1 MSIIQGGHAPEF
13 LTVRDD
19 DSNAEEEVGDTAE
32 IADVEAATLGD
43 ENFEDEVPA
52 LIDDDSDDG
61 DEADV
66 ARPQSSAEPLEQA
79 ENAQGSAQPQS
90 SEEPKSKQGQEP
102 KSKQGQGPQLRR
114 ADLKAAGRQ
123 LDQGYDPRRA
133 DRSRRS
139 DSQAQLF
146 GSLAATAEV
155 QEERLRAASVKVPRS
170 HGQAMRSD
178 HSKQWNEAEQDHIES
193 HMVRGTWVEVIVPEG
208 TRTLPTHWVYQVKQD
223 SDGYVDRFKARTV
236 LGGNKQIPGVDCQET
251 FSPTMRGEQMRL
263 LFAVAA
269 ELQADAQRLAGADIS
284 VLHVADVKNAYLQS
298 LLEEDEQPLHDL
310 PKGYQPKLTAQ
321 QGFKVV
327 GRSVYAHPGLKQA
340 GRAWYR
346 TQREQLLA
354 RGFEEYAGAT
364 CIFVKR
370 LGEGEFIVVGIF
382 VDDLVWLNVTSDPRA
397 IDKIVED
404 LQPHYEVKLAPKLE
418 KFLGANFV
426 VTEQGIHMHLRLYL
440 EELLTRH
447 GMMGSSPVPTPE
459 VAREETKHDETL
471 LADKDVKTYQQITG
485 GLMYAAATV
494 RVDIAHAVGVLT
506 RRMAKPRVCDMLAA
520 KRVLRYLKGT
530 MGLGLFFRFGR
541 SARSPGLVAYADSD
555 WASDQERRKSTTG
568 YLVFYNGAPIS
579 WRSALQDTIA
589 MSSCE
594 AEYIALSE
602 CAREVVYLRGILW
615 FLGMIEDRGATVIRE
630 DNQGAIDLVGNPVH
644 HRRTK
649 HMEVKWHYVRH
660 VEEKG
665 EIDVQKVHTDDNRA
679 DILTKATDRETFVRH
694 VSRIMCAAPEPQGV
708 SKGGVRTTVKAQA
721 E

>member
-1 MSIIQGGHAPEF
+1 LRTLKRTYAAADGAEVGPHADSLDTLSANQMRRQPFGGAFPTAEAPGDVTHVDVFHVSMHDLPQVARSRRAKMYRYAMVMVDAYSRRLMLYGLQGLTDEEIGQCFQWYSQQLGVATMAGTRWSLGPGALQHFQTDGGTSLVSRRVEYILGRLGYGATVTSAAYTPQHNGIAESAVRYVKQRLAAVMTAGGVPAQLWYFAAMAIVAGHNKLATQQVYTADGRIQYVSPHQLFTGRRPDLKHQVVVGTPCRVLRLAPRSYREPEFAVRGRMGKVLCWAGDGVQWDGTWQQKLGWVCLLADGTLECSREVRFNEMSIIQGGHAPEF
-13 LTVRDD
+13 LTVGDD
-19 DSNAEEEVGDTAE
+19 DSKAEEEVGDTAE
-32 IADVEAATLGD
+32 IADVEAATLCD
-43 ENFEDEVPA
+43 ENFGDEVPA

-61 DEADV
+61 GEADV
-66 ARPQSSAEPLEQA
+66 ERSQSSADPLEKA
-79 ENAQGSAQPQS
+79 ENAQGSVQPQLS
-90 SEEPKSKQGQEP
+90 KELRSKQGQKQQSSEEP

-123 LDQGYDPRRA
+123 LDQGYDPQRA

-139 DSQAQLF
+139 DSQAKLF

-155 QEERLRAASVKVPRS
+155 LEERLRAADVKVPRS
-170 HGQAMRSD
+170 HEQAMRSD

-382 VDDLVWLNVTSDPRA
+382 V
-397 IDKIVED
+397 
-404 LQPHYEVKLAPKLE
+404 
-418 KFLGANFV
+418 
-426 VTEQGIHMHLRLYL
+426 
-440 EELLTRH
+440 
-447 GMMGSSPVPTPE
+447 
-459 VAREETKHDETL
+459 
-471 LADKDVKTYQQITG
+471 
-485 GLMYAAATV
+485 
-494 RVDIAHAVGVLT
+494 
-506 RRMAKPRVCDMLAA
+506 
-520 KRVLRYLKGT
+520 
-530 MGLGLFFRFGR
+530 
-541 SARSPGLVAYADSD
+541 
-555 WASDQERRKSTTG
+555 
-568 YLVFYNGAPIS
+568 
-579 WRSALQDTIA
+579 
-589 MSSCE
+589 
-594 AEYIALSE
+594 
-602 CAREVVYLRGILW
+602 
-615 FLGMIEDRGATVIRE
+615 
-630 DNQGAIDLVGNPVH
+630 
-644 HRRTK
+644 
-649 HMEVKWHYVRH
+649 
-660 VEEKG
+660 
-665 EIDVQKVHTDDNRA
+665 
-679 DILTKATDRETFVRH
+679 
-694 VSRIMCAAPEPQGV
+694 
-708 SKGGVRTTVKAQA
+708 
-721 E
+721 